1 MERTMYIAMLDSR
14 LMTVDGHAVRVT
26 NFPQIAYGHL
36 CLEIQLAAAL
46 ARREG
51 ATLLFLPPRM
61 KINAG
66 LFSLT
71 FEDVPVLERDAPLAR
86 SARHWWD
93 VLERAAA
100 SDPRQAALL
109 ARRLKTQVV
118 SGRLQITADQFSL
131 YGGWPYYRRQ
141 LLLEPSRARLPDRL
155 LDDLEK
161 TARSLGVADDARLVS
176 LYVREDGWY
185 SGLGRTN
192 EEKRFN
198 RHRCANIATYAP
210 AVAWLAAQ
218 GYTVVRMGDASM
230 RPFKRPGCLDLATSP
245 LRTDLLELYLLSRSD
260 FAITGDSGP
269 THAAMLLDRPVLT
282 VNIACPMMGFPIR
295 PDSMGFLKG
304 VYHRE
309 TGKPLTLAERF
320 GVEYNQLPMNTDRFE
335 VRDNSPEELLAAV
348 REMVVFQHAPSPET
362 PEQRAYAARAR
373 ALAENAKQHVP
384 MFLKWGPDHGFL
396 GAGRMCQTWLDH
408 QQESFFDAAHDAAP

>member
-1 MERTMYIAMLDSR
+1 MEYTMYIAMLDSR
-14 LMTVDGHAVRVT
+14 LMTVDGQAVRVT
-26 NFPQIAYGHL
+26 HFPQIAYGHI

-51 ATLLFLPPRM
+51 AKLVFLPPLL
-61 KINAG
+61 KINTG

-71 FEDVPVLERDAPLAR
+71 FEDLAVLDRDAPLAR
-86 SARHWWD
+86 TTRHWWEA
-93 VLERAAA
+93 LERAAA
-100 SDPRQAALL
+100 SDMRQAALL
-109 ARRLKTQVV
+109 ARQLKTQVV
-118 SGRLQITADQFSL
+118 SGRLRITQDQFKRH
-131 YGGWPYYRRQ
+131 GGWPYYRRR

-155 LDDLEK
+155 IDDLEK

-176 LYVREDGWY
+176 LYVREEGWY
-185 SGLGRTN
+185 GSLGRTE

-210 AVAWLAAQ
+210 AVAWLVAQ

-295 PDSMGFLKG
+295 PDSMGFLKS
-304 VYHRE
+304 VYHRG
-309 TGKPLTLAERF
+309 TGKPLPLAERF
-320 GVEYNQLPMNTDRFE
+320 GVEYNRYPMDTDRFE

-348 REMVVFQHAPSPET
+348 REMVAFQHTPSPET
-362 PEQRAYAARAR
+362 PEQQAYAARVS
-373 ALAENAKQHVP
+373 ALAEDAQHHVP
-384 MFLKWGPDHGFL
+384 VFLKWGPDHGFL
-396 GAGRMCQTWLDH
+396 GAGRMCQTWLEH
-408 QQESFFDAAHDAAP
+408 QQKSFFDDACDAVL